1 VSAPARTAAS
11 GTPASSTPAPGT
23 ASDHVVTTL
32 FRALATLRFA
42 VMAWAAYK
50 IIDRQSD
57 FEHPAGAW
65 LALAIIVGWT
75 GAMTLAYDDPRRRTW
90 WLFGADLGVAIGLV
104 LATVLVETETQRS
117 HHIAHLPS
125 FWVMAAV
132 LAWAVGR
139 GWIAGLVA
147 ALAVSAADVYVKES
161 LTSST
166 LENIFLLVVG
176 AVLIGYT
183 AQLLKEAVEVR
194 AEADR
199 ATAVAVERARLARAV
214 HDGTLQV
221 LALVQRRGLEAG
233 GEFAELGRLAGE
245 QEAALRSLIRQQ
257 EAVPETLDETGTDL
271 AAALEGAGTRTSLQ
285 VSVATPGSPVLLRQ
299 PVATELLAVFAAC
312 LDNVERHV
320 GAGAP
325 VWVLLEDLGSEVV
338 VTVRDEGPGI
348 ESERLEAAA
357 AAGRLGVSQSI
368 RGRMADL
375 GGTATLV
382 TAPGQGTEWELRVP
396 QR

>member
-1 VSAPARTAAS
+1 VSA
-11 GTPASSTPAPGT
+11 PAPGT
-23 ASDHVVTTL
+23 ASDQVVTTL

-65 LALAIIVGWT
+65 LALAVIVGWT
-75 GAMTLAYDDPRRRTW
+75 GAMTLGYDDPRRRTW
-90 WLFGADLGVAIGLV
+90 WLYGADLAVAIGLV
-104 LATVLVETETQRS
+104 LATVLVETETQRA

-161 LTSST
+161 LTPST

-257 EAVPETLDETGTDL
+257 EAVADTLDETGTDL
-271 AAALEGAGTRTSLQ
+271 AAALERAGARTSLQ
-285 VSVATPGSPVLLRQ
+285 VSVATPGSPVPLRR
-299 PVATELLAVFAAC
+299 PVAAELLAVVAAC

-348 ESERLEAAA
+348 ASDRLEAAA
-357 AAGRLGVSQSI
+357 ADGRLGVSQSI

-382 TAPGQGTEWELRVP
+382 TAPGQGAEWELRVP